1 MKLGMLITN
10 SDNYYGLYHEIDKKA
25 MKEIVKFTEEN
36 NIDLLTYG
44 PIKNE
49 IEARQARKFFEN
61 ENIDYLIIML
71 ADFSTGD
78 IMMAFEDVNFS
89 MGVWFKEEPFENGD
103 IQLNAAVSANLFSSI
118 AMRKFEKKVNIDWYY
133 GNILEENMSKK
144 LLDNIMVSK
153 AIKNFLNSK
162 IGLIG
167 DVAPTFYNLENNKL
181 NDYFPNIKFERI
193 DIKYILEKVN
203 EITDEEIERSK
214 NLILNSCNKFNALD
228 KSLLN
233 SAKVYAV
240 LEKYIKE
247 NNINAIAG
255 TCWPDFQEGFQIVP
269 CVIYS
274 LLGSELG
281 VPVACEGDIGGAISL
296 LIAKELS
303 NSNPTLMDLTSLND
317 KKNEL
322 LLWHCGIGSKD
333 FQPEEGVE
341 IISHPMLDRKNPN
354 RELMGLSYNYAFK
367 PQKATILRY
376 SNDGRILGVDSD
388 IIPSNKGYSGTRG
401 FFTNFKQK
409 GNLFSV
415 TELVDTIFENGIE
428 HHLIIC
434 PNNIESRIRKFA
446 KRMNISLVEIER
458 GN

>member
-10 SDNYYGLYHEIDKKA
+10 SDNYYGVYHEIDKRA
-25 MKEIVKFTEEN
+25 MKEIVEFSQKN

-49 IEARQARKFFEN
+49 EEAKQARKFFEN
-61 ENIDYLIIML
+61 EKIDYLLIML

-78 IMMAFEDVNFS
+78 IMMSFENVDFS
-89 MGVWFKEEPFENGD
+89 IGVWFKEEPFEDGD

-118 AMRKFEKKVNIDWYY
+118 AMRKFKKKVNIDWYY
-133 GNILEENMSKK
+133 GNMLEDNLNKK
-144 LLDNIMVSK
+144 LLDNIIVSK
-153 AIKNFLNSK
+153 AIKNFSNST

-167 DVAPTFYNLENNKL
+167 EVAPTFYNLENNNL
-181 NDYFPNIKFERI
+181 NNYFPNIKFKKI
-193 DIKYILEKVN
+193 DVKYILEKV
-203 EITDEEIERSK
+203 ESVTKEEIEK
-214 NLILNSCNKFNALD
+214 AKKLILNSCNEF
-228 KSLLN
+228 KSLEKSLIN
-233 SAKVYAV
+233 SAKVYIV
-240 LEKYIKE
+240 LKNYIKE
-247 NNINAIAG
+247 NNINSIAG

-303 NSNPTLMDLTSLND
+303 NSNPTLMDLTSLNNKTD
-317 KKNEL
+317 QL

-333 FQPEEGVE
+333 FQPEKGVE

-354 RELMGLSYNYAFK
+354 REMMGLSYNYAFK
-367 PQKATILRY
+367 PQEATILRY
-376 SNDGRILGVDSD
+376 SNDGRILGIDTTIVPSD
-388 IIPSNKGYSGTRG
+388 KGYSGTRG
-401 FFTNFKQK
+401 FFTKFKQT
-409 GNLFSV
+409 GNMFSV
-415 TELVDTIFENGIE
+415 EEVVDTIFENGIE

-434 PNNIESRIRKFA
+434 PTHIEKRIRKFA
-446 KRMNISLVEIER
+446 KRINISLIEIKR

>member
-10 SDNYYGLYHEIDKKA
+10 SDNYYGVYHGIDKEA
-25 MKEIVKFTEEN
+25 MKEIVDFTQNN

-44 PIKNE
+44 PIKSGE
-49 IEARQARKFFEN
+49 EAKQARKFFEN
-61 ENIDYLIIML
+61 EQVDYLLIML

-78 IMMAFEDVNFS
+78 IMMAFEDVKFS
-89 MGVWFKEEPFENGD
+89 MGVWFKAEPFEEGD

-118 AMRKFEKKVNIDWYY
+118 AMRKFKKKVNIDWYY
-133 GNILEENMSKK
+133 GDILSNNLDKK
-144 LLDNIMVSK
+144 LLDNIIVSK
-153 AIKNFLNSK
+153 AIKNFSNST

-167 DVAPTFYNLENNKL
+167 DVAPTFYNLENNNL
-181 NDYFPNIKFERI
+181 NDIFPNIKFKKI
-193 DIKYILEKVN
+193 DIKYILEKV
-203 EITDEEIERSK
+203 EEVSQKDIERVK
-214 NLILNSCNKFNALD
+214 NLIIKSCNEFKALE

-233 SAKVYAV
+233 SAKVYVV

-247 NNINAIAG
+247 NNISSIAG

-303 NSNPTLMDLTSLND
+303 NSNPTLMDLTSLDNKTD
-317 KKNEL
+317 QL

-354 RELMGLSYNYAFK
+354 REMMGLSYNYAFK
-367 PQKATILRY
+367 PQEATIIRY
-376 SNDGRILGVDSD
+376 SNDGRILGIDAT

-401 FFTNFKQK
+401 FFTEFVQN
-409 GNLFSV
+409 GNKFSV
-415 TELVDTIFENGIE
+415 TDVVDTVFENGIE

-434 PNNIESRIRKFA
+434 PSHIEKRIRKFA
-446 KRMNISLVEIER
+446 KKMKISLVEVKK
-458 GN
+458 GD